1 MIMKTRATAIVL
13 AAGYSSRMGKFKPLL
28 PLGETTVLGRVIT
41 LFRDAG
47 FSDIRIV
54 VGYRSEELLPLLG
67 KMGVPYIV
75 NQNFHAGMFSSV
87 VAGVKGLEK
96 STDAFFILPVD
107 IPLIRPWTARLLFQA
122 YQEGKGK
129 IIHPCFGG
137 KRGHPPLISACL
149 AGQITAWNGRD
160 GLKGALAQLEADAIQ
175 IEVPDE
181 NILLDINT
189 LDDYHQLQAKWRR
202 YDIPT
207 SRECEVILTTTFHVE
222 KGVYDHSHMVARLA
236 VQMGTAL
243 NDAGCDL
250 DLDLILAGALLH
262 DIAKGTSQHAVAG
275 GRILREMG
283 YPRVADIAASHVD
296 IVIHDGEEI
305 NESEVVYLSD
315 KMVLGDQYAA
325 DFRPRFEAKLREFSH
340 APDIQEN
347 INHRL
352 ENALTIQRRVERR
365 LNRPLED
372 ILSQV
377 VFEAAEAF

>member
-1 MIMKTRATAIVL
+1 MTMKTRATAIVL

-28 PLGETTVLGRVIT
+28 PLGETTVLGRAIT

-47 FSDIRIV
+47 ISDIRAV
-54 VGYRSEELLPLLG
+54 VGYRSEDLLPLLG
-67 KMGVPYIV
+67 KMGVSCIV
-75 NQNFHAGMFSSV
+75 NENFRAGMFSSV

-107 IPLIRPWTARLLFQA
+107 IPLIRPWTLHLLLQA
-122 YQEGKGK
+122 YQGKKGL
-129 IIHPCFGG
+129 IIHPCFEG
-137 KRGHPPLISACL
+137 KRGHPPLISARL
-149 AGQITAWNGRD
+149 TGQIINWSGHNG
-160 GLKGALAQLEADAIQ
+160 LSGALAQSEADAIQ

-181 NILLDINT
+181 NILLGMNT
-189 LDDYHQLQAKWRR
+189 LDDFHQLQAKWRS

-207 SRECEVILTTTFHVE
+207 GRECEVLLTTTFHVE

-283 YPRVADIAASHVD
+283 YPRVADIAAAHID
-296 IVIHDGEEI
+296 IAIHEEEEV
-305 NESEVVYLSD
+305 NEREVVYLSD
-315 KMVLGDQYAA
+315 KMAFGDRYVV

-347 INHRL
+347 ITRRL
-352 ENALTIQRRVERR
+352 QGALTIQRRVESR
-365 LNRPLED
+365 LNRPLEA

-377 VFEAAEAF
+377 VFKAAEAF

>member
-1 MIMKTRATAIVL
+1 MKTRVTAIVL

-28 PLGETTVLGRVIT
+28 SLGETTVLERVIT

-47 FSDIRIV
+47 ISDIRVV

-75 NQNFHAGMFSSV
+75 NQNFRAGMFSSV
-87 VAGVKGLEK
+87 VAGVKSLEE
-96 STDAFFILPVD
+96 SVDVFFVLPVD
-107 IPLIRPWTARLLFQA
+107 IPLIRPWTLHLLLQA
-122 YQEGKGK
+122 YQGGKGK
-129 IIHPCFGG
+129 IIHPCFQG
-137 KRGHPPLISACL
+137 KRGHPPLVSACL
-149 AGQITAWNGRD
+149 ADQITVWRGRD

-181 NILLDINT
+181 NILLGMNT

-207 SRECEVILTTTFHVE
+207 SRECEVLLNTTSSME
-222 KGVYDHSHMVARLA
+222 KWLYDHSHLVARLA
-236 VQMGTAL
+236 LLMGRAL
-243 NDAGCDL
+243 SDAGCSL
-250 DLDLILAGALLH
+250 DLDLIFAGALLH

-296 IVIHDGEEI
+296 IVIHEGEEI

-315 KMVLGDQYAA
+315 KMVLGDQYVT

-340 APDIQEN
+340 APDIQTN
-347 INHRL
+347 INRRL

-365 LNRPLED
+365 LNRPLEA

-377 VFEAAEAF
+377 VFKAAEAY

>member
-1 MIMKTRATAIVL
+1 MTMKTRAIAIVL

-28 PLGETTVLGRVIT
+28 PLGETTVLERVIA

-47 FSDIRIV
+47 IRDIRVV
-54 VGYRSEELLPLLG
+54 VGYRSEDLLPLLG
-67 KMGVPYIV
+67 KMRVSYTV
-75 NQNFHAGMFSSV
+75 NQNFRAGMFSSV
-87 VAGVKGLEK
+87 VAGVKALEE
-96 STDAFFILPVD
+96 SANVFFILPVD
-107 IPLIRPWTARLLFQA
+107 IPLIRPWTVRLLFQA

-129 IIHPCFGG
+129 IIHPCFQG

-149 AGQITAWNGRD
+149 ADQITAWSGRD

-181 NILLDINT
+181 SILLDMNT

-207 SRECEVILTTTFHVE
+207 SRECEVLLNTTFPVE
-222 KGVYDHSHMVARLA
+222 KGVYDHSHLVARLA
-236 VQMGTAL
+236 LLMGTAL
-243 NDAGCDL
+243 NDAGCSL

-262 DIAKGTSQHAVAG
+262 DIAKGTTHHAVAG

-283 YPRVADIAASHVD
+283 YLRVADIAASHVD
-296 IVIHDGEEI
+296 IVIHEEEEI
-305 NESEVVYLSD
+305 NESEVVYVSD
-315 KMVLGDQYAA
+315 KMVLGDQYVA
-325 DFRPRFEAKLREFSH
+325 DLRPRFEAKLREFSH

-347 INHRL
+347 INRRL
-352 ENALTIQRRVERR
+352 ENALRIQRCVERR

-377 VFEAAEAF
+377 VFKAAEAF